1 MEVHAI
7 HLSKEAFGKLMMYC
21 ASAYKLLRLDK
32 PCSMGEMIKRT
43 IHCCRDLET
52 QLELQTAGLHEINR
66 SFSPASQT
74 SSNLINGNERMGN
87 RGGVESTK

>member
-21 ASAYKLLRLDK
+21 ASAYKLLRLGK
-32 PCSMGEMIKRT
+32 PCSMGEMIKRS

-52 QLELQTAGLHEINR
+52 QLELQTAGLHGIR
-66 SFSPASQT
+66 TFSSAFQT
-74 SSNLINGNERMGN
+74 SSNLINGNERLGN
-87 RGGVESTK
+87 RGGVESMK